1 MGATVPAAGDQTPAT
16 TSYRERRAWLT
27 EYFDRTAAGAWATL
41 TSDAPVSRIR
51 ATVRAGRDRMRATL
65 AGYLPADLSG
75 ARVLDAGCGTGV
87 LAVELAQRGAHVVAI
102 DLSPTL
108 VGLAES
114 RAEGRFDRGRIDWR
128 AGDMLDPALG
138 AFDYVVAMDSLIHY
152 RLEDMLDAYAALTV
166 RTRCGVAATF
176 APRTPLL
183 SVMHAVGSA
192 FPRRDRAPAIEPVAP
207 TALLRA
213 LGTDPRF
220 ADWRPHDSLR
230 IRSGFYTSQAL
241 LLRRHSGSLVE
252 DAR

>member
-1 MGATVPAAGDQTPAT
+1 MTAPVHPESR
-16 TSYRERRAWLT
+16 SYRERRAWLT
-27 EYFDRTAAGAWATL
+27 EYFDRTAAGAWAAL

-51 ATVRAGRDRMRATL
+51 ASVRAGRERMRATL
-65 AGYLPADLSG
+65 AGYLPSDLTD

-87 LAVELAQRGAHVVAI
+87 LAVELAQRGASVVAI

-114 RAEGRFDRGRIDWR
+114 RSKGRFERGQIEWR

-152 RLEDMLDAYAALTV
+152 RLGDMLDAYAALTA
-166 RTRCGVAATF
+166 RTRIGVAATF

-183 SVMHAVGSA
+183 RVMHAVGSA
-192 FPRRDRAPAIEPVAP
+192 FPRKDRAPAIEPVSP
-207 TALLRA
+207 DALLRA
-213 LGTDPRF
+213 IAEDSRL
-220 ADWRPHDSLR
+220 AAWRPHNTLR
-230 IRSGFYTSQAL
+230 IGSGFYTSQAL
-241 LLRRHSGSLVE
+241 CLRRHSGSLVE